1 MASITLS
8 GITKKFGKHIV
19 FRNITTTI
27 YDGEGVAIIG
37 SNGSGK
43 STLLKVIAG
52 YVEPSAGKV
61 EYAIAN
67 LQVNTN
73 NCYQYLSYA
82 APYMDLIEEF
92 TLSEQ
97 VNFYFKF
104 KQMNNNLKSIEEFVN
119 KCGLEQAKEKQ
130 IKYFS
135 SGMKQRLKLSL
146 AIMSN
151 SPYLFL
157 DEPLTNLD
165 AQGTVWYQSL
175 MTEYTDNRIVIIGS
189 NSMQEEIF
197 LCRKN
202 IDIEEFKN

>member
-8 GITKKFGKHIV
+8 GITKKFGKQIV

-27 YDGEGVAIIG
+27 YDGEGAAIIG

-73 NCYQYLSYA
+73 NCYQHLSYA

-104 KQMNNNLKSIEEFVN
+104 KELNSNLKSIEEFVS
-119 KCGLEQAKEKQ
+119 KSGLEHVKEKQ

-151 SPYLFL
+151 STYLFL

-165 AQGTVWYQSL
+165 AQGTAWYQSL
-175 MTEYTDNRIVIIGS
+175 MTEYTASRIVIIGS
-189 NSMQEEIF
+189 NSMKDEIF

>member
-151 SPYLFL
+151 SSYLFL

-165 AQGTVWYQSL
+165 AQGTAWYQSL
-175 MTEYTDNRIVIIGS
+175 MTEYTGNRIVIIGS
-189 NSMQEEIF
+189 NSMKDEIF

-202 IDIEEFKN
+202 IDIEEWKN

>member
-1 MASITLS
+1 MASISLS

-19 FRNITTTI
+19 FRNVTTTI

-43 STLLKVIAG
+43 STLLKVMAG
-52 YVEPSAGKV
+52 YVEPSAGKLD
-61 EYAIAN
+61 YTITN

-92 TLSEQ
+92 TLTEH
-97 VNFYFKF
+97 VNYYFKF
-104 KQMNNNLKSIEEFVN
+104 KEMNSKVQSMQEFVAL
-119 KCGLEQAKEKQ
+119 CGLEYAQQKQ

-151 SPYLFL
+151 TPYLFL

-175 MTEYTDNRIVIIGS
+175 IKEYTTNRILIIGS
-189 NSMQEEIF
+189 NSMQDEIF
-197 LCRKN
+197 LCTRH
-202 IDIEEFKN
+202 IDIEDWKK

>member
-1 MASITLS
+1 MDSISLS
-8 GITKKFGKHIV
+8 GITKKFGKNII
-19 FRNITTTI
+19 FRNVTTTI
-27 YDGEGVAIIG
+27 YAGEGVAIIG
-37 SNGSGK
+37 NNGSGK
-43 STLLKVIAG
+43 STLLKVLAG

-61 EYAIAN
+61 EYAIDNAT
-67 LQVNTN
+67 VNTN
-73 NCYQYLSYA
+73 NCYQHLSYA

-104 KQMNNNLKSIEEFVN
+104 KEMNSNLKSIEEFVS
-119 KCGLEQAKEKQ
+119 KCGLEHAKQKQ

-157 DEPLTNLD
+157 DEPLANLD

-189 NSMQEEIF
+189 NSMKDEIF
-197 LCRKN
+197 LCKKN
-202 IDIEEFKN
+202 IDIGEFKN

>member
-73 NCYQYLSYA
+73 NCYQHLSYA

-97 VNFYFKF
+97 VNFYLKF
-104 KQMNNNLKSIEEFVN
+104 KEMNSNLKSIEEFVS
-119 KCGLEQAKEKQ
+119 KCGL
-130 IKYFS
+130 
-135 SGMKQRLKLSL
+135 
-146 AIMSN
+146 
-151 SPYLFL
+151 
-157 DEPLTNLD
+157 
-165 AQGTVWYQSL
+165 
-175 MTEYTDNRIVIIGS
+175 
-189 NSMQEEIF
+189 
-197 LCRKN
+197 
-202 IDIEEFKN
+202 

>member
-73 NCYQYLSYA
+73 NCYQHLSYA

-104 KQMNNNLKSIEEFVN
+104 KQMNNNLKSIEEFVS

-175 MTEYTDNRIVIIGS
+175 MTEYTGNRIVIIGS
-189 NSMQEEIF
+189 NSMKDEIF

-202 IDIEEFKN
+202 IDIEEWKN